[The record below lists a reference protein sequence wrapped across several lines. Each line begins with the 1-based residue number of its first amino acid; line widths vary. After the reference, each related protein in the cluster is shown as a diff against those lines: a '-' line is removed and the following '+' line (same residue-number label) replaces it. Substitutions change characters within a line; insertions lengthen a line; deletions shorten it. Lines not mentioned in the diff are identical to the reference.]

1 MGEKMEIKIEDVKGK
16 KVRYVEM
23 ADGRKLPHMTESA
36 LRMPNST
43 YELLSE
49 SELSTSLRES
59 ISRKVKSTHFT
70 ESDND
75 GALKAAIRMRES
87 ANESDKKEF
96 DKIIKKL
103 REGSASTER
112 KLWKFPISRFGNVNG
127 NGRVYTR
134 ELWENVINNQ
144 RDNWVG
150 SYGLADHPMDDCD
163 PGQFKNAA
171 IVWLDMMIDDA
182 NKLIWAIGTFVGTYG
197 RLAQE
202 IIEAGGRVGF
212 SSSGFGETLSDKKTI
227 NPDTYILE
235 RPADIV
241 TNPSQSVFG
250 DASNESYNPGNV
262 EYTKQTRESVEATSN
277 LREGAPRSN
286 ILRGKQMNTVDA
298 VKMDEGK
305 KPNVGP
311 VAIDKLTKKVIEKQV
326 ESMMNDTDKA
336 TNPASKLSE
345 VNELLTIVRESN
357 DEDLISKVEEKLVAT
372 RDELFALCESASKVQ
387 NEFGDLNEFAE
398 NTKKAVVTGKL
409 LAEQVDDYKTL
420 CEGLEEKVQSLSKE
434 NNILKAKLAIKE
446 NKEKAA
452 AEAAKLRE
460 NEDKKAA
467 DEKAAKDKECEDLKE
482 MVAKLNKANRKLE
495 SENGVLHTR
504 GNHAL
509 AQIKTLKE
517 AVASAQA
524 DVEAAKAETK
534 KMAESRN
541 EYRQQTIRL
550 QTKLRESASM
560 LDAAKVEFEEYKEA
574 HQEKISFK
582 PAEKDYVG
590 KYLNMRENRG
600 LDVENYW
607 NDLVTQFGESVL
619 PFERQIRGAKTYNEA
634 FAAFMKYRNRID
646 ESAGAAAAATIDSN
660 VSSLKERKAI
670 LEEAGMQKM
679 SEELEDINALELERM
694 KKMGLM

>member
-1 MGEKMEIKIEDVKGK
+1 
-16 KVRYVEM
+16 
-23 ADGRKLPHMTESA
+23 
-36 LRMPNST
+36 
-43 YELLSE
+43 
-49 SELSTSLRES
+49 
-59 ISRKVKSTHFT
+59 
-70 ESDND
+70 
-75 GALKAAIRMRES
+75 
-87 ANESDKKEF
+87 
-96 DKIIKKL
+96 
-103 REGSASTER
+103 
-112 KLWKFPISRFGNVNG
+112 
-127 NGRVYTR
+127 
-134 ELWENVINNQ
+134 
-144 RDNWVG
+144 
-150 SYGLADHPMDDCD
+150 
-163 PGQFKNAA
+163 
-171 IVWLDMMIDDA
+171 
-182 NKLIWAIGTFVGTYG
+182 
-197 RLAQE
+197 
-202 IIEAGGRVGF
+202 
-212 SSSGFGETLSDKKTI
+212 
-227 NPDTYILE
+227 
-235 RPADIV
+235 
-241 TNPSQSVFG
+241 
-250 DASNESYNPGNV
+250 
-262 EYTKQTRESVEATSN
+262 
-277 LREGAPRSN
+277 
-286 ILRGKQMNTVDA
+286 MNTVDA

-326 ESMMNDTDKA
+326 EAMMNDTDKA

-345 VNELLTIVRESN
+345 VNELLKIVRESN
-357 DEDLISKVEEKLVAT
+357 DEDLIAKVEEKLVAT

-446 NKEKAA
+446 NKEKTA
-452 AEAAKLRE
+452 AEAAKIRE

-467 DEKAAKDKECEDLKE
+467 EEKAKKDKECEDLKE

-524 DVEAAKAETK
+524 EVEAAKAETK

-646 ESAGAAAAATIDSN
+646 ESAGAAAAATIDPS

-679 SEELEDINALELERM
+679 SEDLEDINALELERM

>member
-1 MGEKMEIKIEDVKGK
+1 M
-16 KVRYVEM
+16 
-23 ADGRKLPHMTESA
+23 
-36 LRMPNST
+36 
-43 YELLSE
+43 
-49 SELSTSLRES
+49 
-59 ISRKVKSTHFT
+59 
-70 ESDND
+70 
-75 GALKAAIRMRES
+75 
-87 ANESDKKEF
+87 
-96 DKIIKKL
+96 
-103 REGSASTER
+103 
-112 KLWKFPISRFGNVNG
+112 
-127 NGRVYTR
+127 
-134 ELWENVINNQ
+134 WENVINNQ
-144 RDNWVG
+144 RENWVG

-420 CEGLEEKVQSLSKE
+420 CEGLEEKVQNLSKE

-646 ESAGAAAAATIDSN
+646 ESAGAAAAATIDSS

>member
-1 MGEKMEIKIEDVKGK
+1 M
-16 KVRYVEM
+16 
-23 ADGRKLPHMTESA
+23 
-36 LRMPNST
+36 
-43 YELLSE
+43 
-49 SELSTSLRES
+49 
-59 ISRKVKSTHFT
+59 
-70 ESDND
+70 
-75 GALKAAIRMRES
+75 
-87 ANESDKKEF
+87 
-96 DKIIKKL
+96 
-103 REGSASTER
+103 
-112 KLWKFPISRFGNVNG
+112 
-127 NGRVYTR
+127 
-134 ELWENVINNQ
+134 
-144 RDNWVG
+144 
-150 SYGLADHPMDDCD
+150 
-163 PGQFKNAA
+163 NA
-171 IVWLDMMIDDA
+171 
-182 NKLIWAIGTFVGTYG
+182 
-197 RLAQE
+197 
-202 IIEAGGRVGF
+202 
-212 SSSGFGETLSDKKTI
+212 
-227 NPDTYILE
+227 
-235 RPADIV
+235 
-241 TNPSQSVFG
+241 
-250 DASNESYNPGNV
+250 
-262 EYTKQTRESVEATSN
+262 
-277 LREGAPRSN
+277 
-286 ILRGKQMNTVDA
+286 VDA

-345 VNELLTIVRESN
+345 VNELLSMVRESN
-357 DEDLISKVEEKLVAT
+357 DEELIAKVEEKLVAT

-420 CEGLEEKVQSLSKE
+420 CEGLEEKVQELSKE
-434 NNILKAKLAIKE
+434 NNVLKAKLAIKE

-460 NEDKKAA
+460 SEDKKAA

-509 AQIKTLKE
+509 AQVKTLKE
-517 AVASAQA
+517 AVAAAQA
-524 DVEAAKAETK
+524 DIEAAKAETK
-534 KMAESRN
+534 KMTESRD

-550 QTKLRESASM
+550 QTQLRESASM

-646 ESAGAAAAATIDSN
+646 ESAGAAAAATIDSS

-679 SEELEDINALELERM
+679 SEELDDINALELERM